1 MRGGGGDQMYPQDE
15 TKSQFNNTQGSWPFY
30 IFFFKNLYKWTL
42 YDDNYNTCIHLYTN
56 QAFR

>member
-15 TKSQFNNTQGSWPFY
+15 TKSQFNTEGSWPFY

-56 QAFR
+56 QAFQ